1 MPQVTAIEPQKKR
14 IGRFNIY
21 LDGHF
26 AFGVDENIL
35 VKNQLKVN
43 RQLTDDQ
50 VLNLINQSIL
60 GKLTDQALRFLSYR
74 PRSEKE
80 VADYLV
86 KKISQ
91 GEGLKYNQAKESPMI
106 GKIIAKLTRYG
117 YLNDHEFARWWF
129 DSRMRARPKGPT
141 LIKAELIKKGIDKE
155 IIENVQ
161 DRSPDQVALA
171 KKAVAKK
178 LEKWQKLP
186 QLEFKKKLYQF
197 LLSRGFDYQTVAEVF
212 AYLAKKR

>member
-14 IGRFNIY
+14 SGRFNIY

-35 VKNQLKVN
+35 VKNRLKVN
-43 RQLTDDQ
+43 QQLADDQ
-50 VLNLINQSIL
+50 VQNLVKETIL
-60 GKLTDQALRFLSYR
+60 GKLKDQALRFLSYR

-80 VADYLV
+80 IKDYLA
-86 KKISQ
+86 KKIARS
-91 GEGLKYNQAKESPMI
+91 ENIKFALALESPLI
-106 GKIIAKLTRYG
+106 DKIIYKLSRYG

-129 DSRMRARPKGPT
+129 DSRMQRSPRGPAF
-141 LIKAELIKKGIDKE
+141 IKAELVKKGIDKE
-155 IIENVQ
+155 IIENVL

-178 LEKWQKLP
+178 LKRWQVLP
-186 QLEFKKKLYQF
+186 LLVFKKKVYSY
-197 LLSRGFDYQTVAEVF
+197 LLGRGFDFDTVKEAF
-212 AYLAKKR
+212 AFLAKKR